1 MSLTFWFQCTF
12 LSSPDSWVE
21 ALFFLSTQDHVF
33 SMRATMAECAFQGAM
48 DFIASACL
56 VLLEQDAKVIY
67 DAIKNIRW
75 VKSFYALR

>member
-1 MSLTFWFQCTF
+1 MNIQVLLRITLYVFNLLIS
-12 LSSPDSWVE
+12 VE

-56 VLLEQDAKVIY
+56 VSLEQDAKVIY
-67 DAIKNIRW
+67 DEIKNIR
-75 VKSFYALR
+75 